1 MGSLTSKEERWEEV
15 PEKKTSKCCEMQ
27 NPKQPAQSQ
36 QRVKCP
42 GLLSNECLV
51 SLAKEYQVDT
61 RARATAKGM
70 TSLNLICI
78 AMRHHKAQGL
88 DQQCWLSLTRLYFVV
103 TLSKTALR
111 SKHKIIPAVGL
122 GRCINKVNC
131 IPFAKTHG
139 AVPWTRS
146 TERKSSTNFQGSF
159 QVSCQLMY
167 VIWVKDNACLLT
179 TDKPICQ

>member
-1 MGSLTSKEERWEEV
+1 MGSLTSTEERWEEV
-15 PEKKTSKCCEMQ
+15 FEKKTSKCCEMQ
-27 NPKQPAQSQ
+27 NPKQSAQSQ

-78 AMRHHKAQGL
+78 AMRCHKAQRL

-111 SKHKIIPAVGL
+111 SKYKIIPAVGL
-122 GRCINKVNC
+122 GRWIKWTAYHSQRPTE
-131 IPFAKTHG
+131 PFREQD
-139 AVPWTRS
+139 P
-146 TERKSSTNFQGSF
+146 RKGTGSTNFQGCF
-159 QVSCQLMY
+159 QVSCQLMH

>member
-1 MGSLTSKEERWEEV
+1 M
-15 PEKKTSKCCEMQ
+15 KCS

-51 SLAKEYQVDT
+51 SLAKEYQVDI

-78 AMRHHKAQGL
+78 AMSCHKAWVL
-88 DQQCWLSLTRLYFVV
+88 DQQCWLSLTPLYFVV

-111 SKHKIIPAVGL
+111 SKHKMIPAVSL
-122 GRCINKVNC
+122 GRCMYKVNC
-131 IPFAKTHG
+131 IPFAKTHW

-146 TERKSSTNFQGSF
+146 TERNSNTNFQGCF

-167 VIWVKDNACLLT
+167 VIRVKDNARLLT